1 MELHL
6 FFHCHSLS
14 ATHIFLLSF
23 LMAQWNTCR
32 TFKWWFL
39 PQKRNKKTFSGWIS
53 CLPFSPIWN
62 RSHRWKPNKTMMEYI
77 QTTIK
82 DHRQRLY
89 SNHHQRPPSQRQ
101 TFIKTGSWEKTFSIK
116 VCFAPLWNLKLV
128 TIRRWSQIQLF
139 SFLKCWIFVHF
150 SCLFFSS
157 NKTSSAS
164 APLWN
169 WKQAGDDHS
178 FNNELTKR
186 GNYN

>member
-1 MELHL
+1 MI
-6 FFHCHSLS
+6 S
-14 ATHIFLLSF
+14 
-23 LMAQWNTCR
+23 
-32 TFKWWFL
+32 
-39 PQKRNKKTFSGWIS
+39 PPKRNKKTFSGWIS

-89 SNHHQRPPSQRQ
+89 SNHHQRAPSQRQ

-186 GNYN
+186 GKLQLDITNKQDVLHWNV